1 MSCII
6 ESVPN
11 VSEGRRHEVVDRIAS
26 AILGVAGV
34 RLLDVS
40 ADPAHNRSVY
50 TFIGAP
56 AAVREAALALYT
68 AALANIDM
76 RRHRGVHPRIGA
88 VDVLPLVPL
97 SGATMEDCVD
107 LALELGRLVAE
118 RFGLPV
124 YFYEEAAVRPER
136 RRLEAIRRGGFE
148 GLGVRMADPA
158 WSPDCGPPTPHE
170 SAGATVIGARRVLIA
185 FNVNLTTD
193 RLEVA
198 RRIARVVR
206 ESSGGLPHVKAIGV
220 ALAERGL
227 VQVSMNLTNPA
238 VTPLHEVFDVIARE
252 AARENV
258 EIAGSEVI
266 GLAPLDAIVATARAR
281 LRLDDFTAGRV
292 IEAHLPPP
300 GGPEA
305 RTGPDT

>member
-11 VSEGRRHEVVDRIAS
+11 VSEGRRREVVDKIAS
-26 AILGVAGV
+26 AILRVTGV

-56 AAVREAALALYT
+56 AAVRDAALALY
-68 AALANIDM
+68 AEALASIDM

-107 LALELGRLVAE
+107 LAHELGGVVAE
-118 RFGLPV
+118 RFALPV
-124 YFYEEAAVRPER
+124 YFYEEAAMRPER

-148 GLGVRMADPA
+148 GLGARMADAA
-158 WSPDCGPPTPHE
+158 WNPDCGPPTPHE
-170 SAGATVIGARRVLIA
+170 TAGATVIGARRVLIA
-185 FNVNLTTD
+185 FNVNLATD

-198 RRIARVVR
+198 RRIARIVR
-206 ESSGGLPHVKAIGV
+206 ESSGGLPDVKAIGV

-238 VTPLHEVFDVIARE
+238 VTPLHEAFDVVARE

-258 EIAGSEVI
+258 EIAGSEII
-266 GLAPLDAIVATARAR
+266 GLAPLDAIVAAARAR
-281 LRLDDFTAGRV
+281 LRLDDFTARRV
-292 IEAHLPPP
+292 LEAHLPPS
-300 GGPEA
+300 GEPEG
-305 RTGPDT
+305 RTRRDT